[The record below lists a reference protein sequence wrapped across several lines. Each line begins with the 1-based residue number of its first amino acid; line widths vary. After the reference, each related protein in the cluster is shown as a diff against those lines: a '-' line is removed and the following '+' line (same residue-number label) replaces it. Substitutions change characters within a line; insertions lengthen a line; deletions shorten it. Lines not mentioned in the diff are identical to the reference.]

1 MWHVWNTEPYL
12 RAAQILPTLILFAVM
27 IHPHPAATRGKN
39 VYLFVTK
46 MTLSHV
52 MSQCYNILFV
62 VSRAPDNREMFQ
74 PSSAS
79 PMTRPGDGCKIDST
93 HGYLAQACTTSQAFF
108 GETSQLILFY
118 DLKVWGWMAER
129 VGRGQMKVP
138 TDFQVPRRASAQ
150 IGRDGPGAREERGEG
165 GGN

>member
-1 MWHVWNTEPYL
+1 
-12 RAAQILPTLILFAVM
+12 M
-27 IHPHPAATRGKN
+27 IHPHPAATIEKN

-62 VSRAPDNREMFQ
+62 VSRADNREMFQ

-79 PMTRPGDGCKIDST
+79 PMARPGDGCKIDST
-93 HGYLAQACTTSQAFF
+93 YGYLAQACSTSQAFF

-118 DLKVWGWMAER
+118 DLKV
-129 VGRGQMKVP
+129 
-138 TDFQVPRRASAQ
+138 
-150 IGRDGPGAREERGEG
+150 
-165 GGN
+165 